1 MNEQIQKD
9 SLLLDISFDK
19 KGLVDENNLHAKNKI
34 DYNYSK
40 GSISSSVNEPKNP
53 FPYYF
58 DFSKNIQSTRK
69 ATLSDFNICEQT
81 NQIDTSDQI
90 IYKRQEN
97 YRERKRIKP

>member
-1 MNEQIQKD
+1 MKYKKLIYIILYKINHYVMDEPQYKTKINSTLQHCTNNNKD
-9 SLLLDISFDK
+9 FN
-19 KGLVDENNLHAKNKI
+19 LVNFMKD
-34 DYNYSK
+34 
-40 GSISSSVNEPKNP
+40 
-53 FPYYF
+53 F

-97 YRERKRIKP
+97 YGERKRIKP